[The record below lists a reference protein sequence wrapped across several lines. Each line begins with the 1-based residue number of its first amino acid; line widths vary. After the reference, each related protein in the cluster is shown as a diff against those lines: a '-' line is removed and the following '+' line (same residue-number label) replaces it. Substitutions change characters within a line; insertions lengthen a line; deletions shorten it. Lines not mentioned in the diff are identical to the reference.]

1 LTRDQIDDQLRNL
14 LTPEILRTRLISCS
28 IYLTAFQLL
37 KACVIDRIKSFF
49 TDGFKEGQILVS
61 AEYSTDV
68 LARNRSPVYASLDW
82 LKENGALT
90 NEDIAL
96 YGRLA
101 QDRNDI
107 SHALHSNL
115 LNDTSMRELPVLF
128 DQLRQLLRKIE
139 VWWIV
144 NVDMTIAQD
153 DLPGDVADSDIVPGP
168 LIMLDLMIG
177 VALGS
182 DDEANKYLNEYLK
195 VAGQ

>member
-1 LTRDQIDDQLRNL
+1 
-14 LTPEILRTRLISCS
+14 
-28 IYLTAFQLL
+28 
-37 KACVIDRIKSFF
+37 
-49 TDGFKEGQILVS
+49 
-61 AEYSTDV
+61 
-68 LARNRSPVYASLDW
+68 
-82 LKENGALT
+82 
-90 NEDIAL
+90 
-96 YGRLA
+96 
-101 QDRNDI
+101 
-107 SHALHSNL
+107 
-115 LNDTSMRELPVLF
+115 MRELPVLF

>member
-1 LTRDQIDDQLRNL
+1 MTRDQIDDQLRNL